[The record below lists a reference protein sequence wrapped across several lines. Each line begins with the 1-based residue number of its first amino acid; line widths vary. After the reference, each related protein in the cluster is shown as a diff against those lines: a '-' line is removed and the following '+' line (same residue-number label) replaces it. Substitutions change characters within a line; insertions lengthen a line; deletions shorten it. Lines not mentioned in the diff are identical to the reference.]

1 MDINGDI
8 GRGNSRVFEKPN
20 EKFKGGFE
28 PNINQVGRPE
38 DGS

>member
-1 MDINGDI
+1 MGALVEEIAEYSKNQM
-8 GRGNSRVFEKPN
+8 K
-20 EKFKGGFE
+20 KFKGGFE